1 MAGVVYLLLIVVA
14 ANLGR
19 RRRGWPFSGRCLR
32 RKAAAPQAP
41 DRGPRP
47 VPRSQWRG
55 PLRRSR
61 RRGER
66 PNYLPRPSVNLR
78 AGFIFTSTAWTPRR
92 SPPSSPASRKAT
104 WTRAVVAAPRLVRAA
119 RGGDL
124 LRPAMA
130 VAGVRG
136 PPGRL

>member
-19 RRRGWPFSGRCLR
+19 RRRGWPFRAGACVAR
-32 RKAAAPQAP
+32 RRRRRRP

-66 PNYLPRPSVNLR
+66 PNYPPRASMNLW
-78 AGFIFTSTAWTPRR
+78 AGFIFTRPGGGPDGAGRR
-92 SPPSSPASRKAT
+92 
-104 WTRAVVAAPRLVRAA
+104 TRPHRQRRPTRLA
-119 RGGDL
+119 GP
-124 LRPAMA
+124 RPA
-130 VAGVRG
+130 R
-136 PPGRL
+136 PTC